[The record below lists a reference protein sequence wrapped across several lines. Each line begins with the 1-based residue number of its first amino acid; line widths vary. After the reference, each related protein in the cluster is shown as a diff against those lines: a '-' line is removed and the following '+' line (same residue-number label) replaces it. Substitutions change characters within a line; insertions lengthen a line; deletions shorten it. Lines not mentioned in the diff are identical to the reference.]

1 MFIIDK
7 KKIKVIEKN
16 NERED
21 KSSFARSNA
30 IFKDYK
36 ELDIY
41 LKTEFIPN
49 HVLLRQREDYTGKKE
64 DFLLIELHHIMAL
77 KLSEAEIQYVI
88 NYLDKK
94 GIYICDINDTVDY
107 DVEKFDYVTIYK
119 NSKLSLPISSAE
131 ILQKIKLYKE
141 TKDKRLQN
149 EIIKESMVLVPDIA
163 RRYSKNTHID
173 QQELESYGYE
183 GLVKALEKF
192 NINRGNHFFDYA
204 KAYIEKYILIGI
216 QTILV
221 NNKDSWYYDYIN
233 AKKIIEE
240 ERGVTLEESPEL
252 IEDVIELLI
261 KTGKTK
267 NNKENRDYLK
277 RKIISMLIGNASL
290 DDDELVEEMIN
301 NGQLVDPTDCET
313 QFQDSD
319 LLLSLDRALMSL
331 TARER
336 DVLKLKYGFYG
347 TPMSRHKI
355 ARELHILPSRI
366 RRIEQVAL
374 SELRESKLLK

>member
-1 MFIIDK
+1 MMK
-7 KKIKVIEKN
+7 EEKVL
-16 NERED
+16 D
-21 KSSFARSNA
+21 
-30 IFKDYK
+30 
-36 ELDIY
+36 EL
-41 LKTEFIPN
+41 
-49 HVLLRQREDYTGKKE
+49 
-64 DFLLIELHHIMAL
+64 
-77 KLSEAEIQYVI
+77 
-88 NYLDKK
+88 
-94 GIYICDINDTVDY
+94 
-107 DVEKFDYVTIYK
+107 
-119 NSKLSLPISSAE
+119 
-131 ILQKIKLYKE
+131 LQKIKLYKK

-149 EIIKESMVLVPDIA
+149 AIIKESMVLVPAIA
-163 RRYSKNTHID
+163 REYSKDTYFD

-192 NINRGNHFFDYA
+192 NPKRENNFFDYA

-290 DDDELVEEMIN
+290 DDDELVEEMNN

-313 QFQDSD
+313 QAENSE
-319 LLLSLDRALMSL
+319 LLLALDEALMSL

-336 DVLKLKYGFYG
+336 DVLELKYGVNGVF
-347 TPMSRHKI
+347 PISMSEISRKFQI
-355 ARELHILPSRI
+355 VPSRI
-366 RRIEQVAL
+366 RQVEQKAL
-374 SELRESKLLK
+374 RKLRESKLLK

>member
-1 MFIIDK
+1 MIEEE
-7 KKIKVIEKN
+7 KV
-16 NERED
+16 
-21 KSSFARSNA
+21 
-30 IFKDYK
+30 
-36 ELDIY
+36 LD
-41 LKTEFIPN
+41 
-49 HVLLRQREDYTGKKE
+49 
-64 DFLLIELHHIMAL
+64 AL
-77 KLSEAEIQYVI
+77 
-88 NYLDKK
+88 
-94 GIYICDINDTVDY
+94 
-107 DVEKFDYVTIYK
+107 
-119 NSKLSLPISSAE
+119 
-131 ILQKIKLYKE
+131 LQKIKLYKK

-149 EIIKESMVLVPDIA
+149 AIIKESMVLVPTIA
-163 RRYSKNTHID
+163 CEYSKDTHID

-183 GLVKALEKF
+183 GLAKALEKF
-192 NINRGNHFFDYA
+192 NPKRENNFFDYA

-313 QFQDSD
+313 QVENSE
-319 LLLSLDRALMSL
+319 LLLKALWRL
-331 TARER
+331 TPRER
-336 DVLKLKYGFYG
+336 DVLELKYGLNG
-347 TPMSRHKI
+347 AIPMSMSEISRKFQI
-355 ARELHILPSRI
+355 VPNHIRQ
-366 RRIEQVAL
+366 IEQKAL
-374 SELRESKLLK
+374 KKLRVQFQIVLVKPKTNHK

>member
-1 MFIIDK
+1 MIEEE
-7 KKIKVIEKN
+7 KV
-16 NERED
+16 
-21 KSSFARSNA
+21 
-30 IFKDYK
+30 
-36 ELDIY
+36 LD
-41 LKTEFIPN
+41 
-49 HVLLRQREDYTGKKE
+49 
-64 DFLLIELHHIMAL
+64 AL
-77 KLSEAEIQYVI
+77 
-88 NYLDKK
+88 
-94 GIYICDINDTVDY
+94 
-107 DVEKFDYVTIYK
+107 
-119 NSKLSLPISSAE
+119 
-131 ILQKIKLYKE
+131 LQKIKLYKK

-149 EIIKESMVLVPDIA
+149 AIIKESMVLVPAIA
-163 RRYSKNTHID
+163 CEYSKDTHFD

-183 GLVKALEKF
+183 GLAKALEKF
-192 NINRGNHFFDYA
+192 NPKRENNFFDYA

-313 QFQDSD
+313 QAENSE
-319 LLLSLDRALMSL
+319 LLLALDEALMSLLMSL

-336 DVLKLKYGFYG
+336 DVLELKYGLNG
-347 TPMSRHKI
+347 GSPMSRSEIAKI
-355 ARELHILPSRI
+355 FHVIPERIGKIEQQAIRKLRI
-366 RRIEQVAL
+366 RSRCKYLHDLVD
-374 SELRESKLLK
+374 